1 MKVGDLV
8 KRRAIFPEHKG
19 RKIYGIIM
27 KEYSVTYGH
36 DERFYDVFWFQN
48 ISYLQKMIPKKF
60 VKLLSEA
67 Q

>member
-8 KRRAIFPEHKG
+8 KRRALYPEHKG

-27 KEYSVTYGH
+27 KEYYGPYKQC
-36 DERFYDVFWFQN
+36 YDVFWFQN
-48 ISYLQKMIPKKF
+48 INYLQTMIPEKF
-60 VKLLSEA
+60 LELLSEA